1 MKVKRPGIDVRA
13 RRGYWAPNATD
24 LEHARTEAA
33 AADAIPRD
41 VTSAMAI
48 LSTARAE
55 RLVDVSV
62 GAERGAD
69 GQSSVTVAWTPRPGA
84 GRQDP
89 TRSVTLSVKGAGGD
103 RSFAAG
109 LGEGALSFPSP
120 PGAVQLQL
128 TVRDA
133 VGNVLDEDR
142 RPFTV
147 PDIAAATL
155 SVSTPVLLR
164 ARTVQEA
171 RAIADGG
178 QAQPFA
184 GREFTRTDRLFVR
197 FSVRGASAPDA
208 DVSARLTN
216 KAGSTLLELPVT
228 KPEGLRGMCQIEL
241 PLASIARGEYLV
253 AIAAAHGEERTRA
266 LVPLRVLPF

>member
-1 MKVKRPGIDVRA
+1 V
-13 RRGYWAPNATD
+13 
-24 LEHARTEAA
+24 
-33 AADAIPRD
+33 
-41 VTSAMAI
+41 AI

-62 GAERGAD
+62 GAQRGAD
-69 GQSSVTVAWTPRPGA
+69 GQPSVTVAWTLRPGV

-89 TRSVTLSVKGAGGD
+89 ARTVTLAVKGAGAD
-103 RSFAAG
+103 RSFDAG

-120 PGAVQLQL
+120 PGTVQLQFA
-128 TVRDA
+128 VRDA
-133 VGNVLDEDR
+133 AGNIVDEDR

-147 PDIAAATL
+147 PDVAAADL

-164 ARTVQEA
+164 ARTVPEA

-178 QAQPFA
+178 AAQPFA

-197 FSVRGASAPDA
+197 FAVYGASAPDA
-208 DVSARLTN
+208 DVSAQLTN
-216 KAGSTLLELPVT
+216 KGGATLLDLPVT
-228 KPEGLRGMCQIEL
+228 KPAGGGGQYQIEL
-241 PLASIARGEYLV
+241 PLTSIARGDYLV
-253 AIAAAHGEERTRA
+253 AVAAAHGEERTRA